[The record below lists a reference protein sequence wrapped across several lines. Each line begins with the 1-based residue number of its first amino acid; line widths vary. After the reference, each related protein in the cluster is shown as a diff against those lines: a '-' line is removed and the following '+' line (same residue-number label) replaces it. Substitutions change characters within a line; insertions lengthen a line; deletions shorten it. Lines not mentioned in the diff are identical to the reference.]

1 MPIDAS
7 FRNLKL
13 TCGLRLLRSVNVS
26 NPLTGIS
33 LRLLES
39 GWEDDGFHASL
50 GFLNAVARIAATT
63 RGRILELG
71 TGLTTLLLGVIAEK
85 TGSEIWS
92 FEHSPSFHSRITEY
106 IDRYRL
112 KNVHAVL
119 AGLRDFGDFEWY
131 DAGSISDLPSDFS
144 AVIVDGPPGDT
155 KGGRFGL
162 MPVFHNRLAHD
173 VQIIF
178 DDAERAAEIEVLK
191 AWEKGWGLKST
202 IHAGTNNKKWARCY
216 FEKSPEDIRN

>member
-1 MPIDAS
+1 MAIDAS

-13 TCGLRLLRSVNVS
+13 TCGLRLLRSVNLS
-26 NPLTGIS
+26 NPLTGMS

-50 GFLNAVARIAATT
+50 EFLNAVACFAATT
-63 RGRILELG
+63 SGPILELG

-92 FEHSPSFHSRITEY
+92 FEHSPLFHSRIAAH
-106 IDRYRL
+106 INRYRL

-119 AGLRDFGDFEWY
+119 AELRDFGDFEWY
-131 DAGSISDLPSDFS
+131 DSASISDLPSDFS
-144 AVIVDGPPGDT
+144 VVVVDGPPGDT

-162 MPVFHNRLAHD
+162 MPVFHNRLARD

-178 DDAERAAEIEVLK
+178 DDAERAAELEVLK
-191 AWEKGWGLKST
+191 AWEKGWGLKSI
-202 IHAGTNNKKWARCY
+202 IHPGTNNKKWARCY
-216 FEKSPEDIRN
+216 FESTT